1 MSDFVGHDRVVLAS
15 VDRVSTHTHRL
26 ELVEYSFEDGSTER
40 YVEVHES
47 WPDGQ
52 RMDRRVAL
60 TDAVHA
66 LLNLGEDEL
75 FVVGNRSPH
84 HREIEAAGR

>member
-1 MSDFVGHDRVVLAS
+1 MNNFTGRDRVVLAS
-15 VDRVSTHTHRL
+15 VDRVSTHTHRV

-47 WPDGQ
+47 WPDGL

-75 FVVGNRSPH
+75 FAVGNRSPH
-84 HREIEAAGR
+84 HRETEGRR

>member
-1 MSDFVGHDRVVLAS
+1 MLRFAGKNRTVLAS
-15 VDRVSTHTHRL
+15 VDRVSTHTHRI
-26 ELVEYSFEDGSTER
+26 ELVEYTFPDGSTER
-40 YVEVHES
+40 YVEAHES
-47 WPDGQ
+47 WPDGL

-84 HREIEAAGR
+84 HRTETTR

>member
-1 MSDFVGHDRVVLAS
+1 MSEFAGQN
-15 VDRVSTHTHRL
+15 RVSTHTHRVD
-26 ELVEYSFEDGSTER
+26 LVEYSFPDGSTER

-47 WPDGQ
+47 WPDGL

-66 LLNLGEDEL
+66 LLNLGESEL
-75 FVVGNRSPH
+75 FEVGNRAPH
-84 HREIEAAGR
+84 HRTEST